1 MQFKERTRSD
11 VHLDITPIVDT
22 VFNLLIFFALSLNF
36 IITPGMKV
44 NLPESATE
52 EIIREREEIIILMN
66 KENGIFINNNP
77 VSIDNLFLTLNKSAK
92 RNEDALVII
101 QADREVSHG
110 SVVKVMDTAKKA
122 GLRRLAIATSM
133 TRKTVSKGSDD
144 EVSE

>member
-1 MQFKERTRSD
+1 MQFKERTRSE

-52 EIIREREEIIILMN
+52 EIIREREEIIIVMN
-66 KENGIFINNNP
+66 KEKGIFIKNSP
-77 VSIDNLFLTLNKSAK
+77 VSIDQLFLTLNKSAQ

-122 GLRRLAIATSM
+122 GLRRLAIATSI

-144 EVSE
+144 EISE